1 MDTTPQ
7 TGQHST
13 LSGKVTDPDGTIQ
26 PGLSV
31 SLHQTNPSRLVAQTT
46 VNAAGRYEFGD
57 LAPGIYTLRVAPGTE
72 QASERHDIDISGAAD
87 EVQNITLPQ
96 ATGLRYRVTGKR
108 LLAPAETG
116 NSNHI
121 SGQVLDADGKP
132 LDDVTV
138 RMSWT
143 GAAPDM
149 KFPTVQSGQSP
160 FKARGYFEFIHT
172 PGVFSVEVVDPAHES
187 EVADNL
193 ITADMPQRPRP
204 ISYEVTFQLMTA
216 ARPALTRSVI
226 AGRIPGGPLNG
237 AVTLSGGGGEPQA
250 RRLDQQRTF
259 RFDGLSAGIYQVSL
273 EGVGVIAE
281 ELILNGTDEASV
293 DFPMQGQISG
303 RVLPANAGEKV
314 MLTCQE
320 YSIRKVA
327 VTGADGVYRFAGLPA
342 DSYTLAL
349 EASDLPAQKI
359 SLDGRRLT
367 EGPVFERHSTP
378 APEPLPVV
386 PPPPVTPPPV
396 IPPPPADSPPPA
408 GTKALRHYML
418 LDNSDPATTA
428 QRLILA
434 QDYILRTKVTVGY
447 DGDAVTAAE
456 RVTIVGPV
464 APQVIQALAAAHTPV
479 QRVSGDLDK
488 IRQELEALQ

>member
-7 TGQHST
+7 IGQQST
-13 LSGKVTDPDGTIQ
+13 LSGKVTSPDGTIQ
-26 PGLSV
+26 PGLPV
-31 SLHQTNPSRLVAQTT
+31 SLHQANPSRLVAQTT
-46 VNAAGRYEFGD
+46 VNAEGLYEFSD

-72 QASERHDIDISGAAD
+72 QASERSDIDISGAED
-87 EVQNITLPQ
+87 EVQDITVPQ
-96 ATGLRYRVTGKR
+96 ATSLRYRVTAQR
-108 LLAPAETG
+108 LLPPEETG
-116 NSNHI
+116 NNNHI

-160 FKARGYFEFIHT
+160 FKPRGYFEFVHT
-172 PGVFSVEVVDPAHES
+172 PGVFSVEVVDSAHES

-193 ITADMPQRPRP
+193 ITANMPQRSRP

-216 ARPALTRSVI
+216 ARPALTRSAI
-226 AGRIPGGPLNG
+226 SGQIPGGPLNG

-259 RFDGLSAGIYQVSL
+259 RFDGLSAGIYQLSL

-281 ELILNGTDEASV
+281 DLLLNGSDEAGV
-293 DFPMQGQISG
+293 DFPMRGQISG
-303 RVLPANAGEKV
+303 RVLPAKAGEKV

-327 VTGADGVYRFAGLPA
+327 VTGAEGVYRFAGLPA
-342 DSYTLAL
+342 DEYTLTL
-349 EASDLPAQKI
+349 QESDLPAQKI
-359 SLDGRRLT
+359 ALDGRRLT
-367 EGPVFERHSTP
+367 EGPTFERQAASV
-378 APEPLPVV
+378 L
-386 PPPPVTPPPV
+386 PPPV
-396 IPPPPADSPPPA
+396 IPSPPETPAPPIDSPPPA
-408 GTKALRHYML
+408 GTKPLRHYML
-418 LDNSDPATTA
+418 LDNSEPAITA
-428 QRLILA
+428 QRLAQA

-447 DGDAVTAAE
+447 DGGVVTEAE
-456 RVTIVGPV
+456 RVTIVGPA
-464 APQVIQALAAAHTPV
+464 APKVIQALAGARIPV

>member
-1 MDTTPQ
+1 MDTTSQP
-7 TGQHST
+7 GQQST
-13 LSGKVTDPDGTIQ
+13 LSGTVIDPDGAIQ
-26 PGLSV
+26 PGLPV
-31 SLHQTNPSRLVAQTT
+31 SLHQTNPSRLVAQTS
-46 VNAAGRYEFGD
+46 VNAGGRYEFGD
-57 LAPGIYTLRVAPGTE
+57 LAPGIYVLRVAPGTE
-72 QASERHDIDISGAAD
+72 QASERRDIAISGAED
-87 EVQNITLPQ
+87 EVQNVTVPK
-96 ATGLRYRVTGKR
+96 ATSLRYRVTGKR
-108 LLAPAETG
+108 LLTPAETG

-160 FKARGYFEFIHT
+160 FKPRGYFEFVHT
-172 PGVFSVEVVDPAHES
+172 SGVFSVEVVDPAHAS

-193 ITADMPQRPRP
+193 ITADMPQRRRP
-204 ISYEVTFQLMTA
+204 ISYEVTFQLTTA
-216 ARPALTRSVI
+216 AQPMAARSAI
-226 AGRIPGGPLNG
+226 AGQIPGGPLNG
-237 AVTLSGGGGEPQA
+237 AVTLSGGGDEPQA

-293 DFPMQGQISG
+293 EFPMRGQISG
-303 RVLPANAGEKV
+303 RVLPAKAGEKV

-320 YSIRKVA
+320 YSIRKTA

-342 DSYTLAL
+342 DDYTLTLQESA
-349 EASDLPAQKI
+349 LPAQKI
-359 SLDGRRLT
+359 SVDGRRLT
-367 EGPVFERHSTP
+367 EGPVFERQTESVP
-378 APEPLPVV
+378 PLPVV
-386 PPPPVTPPPV
+386 PPPVENPPS
-396 IPPPPADSPPPA
+396 AS
-408 GTKALRHYML
+408 TKALRHYML
-418 LDNSDPATTA
+418 LDNSQPALTA
-428 QRLILA
+428 QRLLLA
-434 QDYILRTKVTVGY
+434 QDYILRTRVTVGY
-447 DGDAVTAAE
+447 DGGAVKEAA
-456 RVTIVGPV
+456 RVTLVDPT
-464 APQVIQALAAAHTPV
+464 APDVIQALAVAATPV

>member
-1 MDTTPQ
+1 MDTTSQ
-7 TGQHST
+7 LGQQST
-13 LSGKVTDPDGTIQ
+13 LSGTVTDPDGAIQ
-26 PGLSV
+26 PGLPV
-31 SLHQTNPSRLVAQTT
+31 SLHQANPSRLVAQTT
-46 VNAAGRYEFGD
+46 VNATGHYEFSD
-57 LAPGIYTLRVAPGTE
+57 LAPGIYVLRVAPGTE
-72 QASERHDIDISGAAD
+72 QASERRDIAISGAED
-87 EVQNITLPQ
+87 EVQNVTVPK
-96 ATGLRYRVTGKR
+96 ATNLRYRVLGKR
-108 LLAPAETG
+108 LLTPAETG

-121 SGQVLDADGKP
+121 AGQVLDADGKP

-160 FKARGYFEFIHT
+160 FKPRGYFEFVHT
-172 PGVFSVEVVDPAHES
+172 PGVFSVEVVDPAHAS

-193 ITADMPQRPRP
+193 ITADMPQRSRP
-204 ISYEVTFQLMTA
+204 ITYEVTFQLMTA
-216 ARPALTRSVI
+216 ARIATARSVI
-226 AGRIPGGPLNG
+226 AGQIPGGPLNG

-250 RRLDQQRTF
+250 RRLDPQRAF

-293 DFPMQGQISG
+293 EFPMRGQISG
-303 RVLPANAGEKV
+303 QVLPTKAGEKV

-342 DSYTLAL
+342 DDYTLTL
-349 EASDLPAQKI
+349 QESDLPAQKV

-367 EGPVFERHSTP
+367 EGPAFERQQAS
-378 APEPLPVV
+378 V
-386 PPPPVTPPPV
+386 PPPPVTPPLPV
-396 IPPPPADSPPPA
+396 DSPPPV
-408 GTKALRHYML
+408 GIKSLRHYML

-428 QRLILA
+428 QRLIQA

-447 DGDAVTAAE
+447 NDDVVTEAE
-456 RVTIVGPV
+456 RVTIVGP
-464 APQVIQALAAAHTPV
+464 AASEVIHALAAAATPV

>member
-7 TGQHST
+7 IGQHST
-13 LSGKVTDPDGTIQ
+13 LAGKVTDPNGAIQ
-26 PGLSV
+26 PGLPV
-31 SLHQTNPSRLVAQTT
+31 SLHQTNPSRLIAQTT
-46 VNAAGRYEFGD
+46 VNAAGSYEFSD
-57 LAPGIYTLRVAPGTE
+57 LAAGIYTLRVAPGTE
-72 QASERHDIDISGAAD
+72 QASERRDINIDGAQDA
-87 EVQNITLPQ
+87 EQNISVPQ
-96 ATGLRYRVTGKR
+96 AVRLRYRVTGKR
-108 LLAPAETG
+108 LLTPEETG

-121 SGQVLDADGKP
+121 GGQVLDADGKP

-149 KFPTVQSGQSP
+149 QFPTVQSGQSP
-160 FKARGYFEFIHT
+160 FKPRGYFEFVHT
-172 PGVFSVEVVDPAHES
+172 SGVFRVEVVDADHES

-193 ITADMPQRPRP
+193 ITADMPQRRRP
-204 ISYEVTFQLMTA
+204 ITYDVTFQLITA
-216 ARPALTRSVI
+216 ARPAATRSVI
-226 AGRIPGGPLNG
+226 AGQIPGGPLNG

-273 EGVGVIAE
+273 EGVGVVAE
-281 ELILNGTDEASV
+281 DLILNGSDEASV
-293 DFPMQGQISG
+293 EFPMQGQISG
-303 RVLPANAGEKV
+303 RVLPAKAGEKV
-314 MLTCQE
+314 MLISQE
-320 YSIRKVA
+320 YSIRKLA
-327 VTGADGVYRFAGLPA
+327 VTAADGVYRFAGLPA

-367 EGPVFERHSTP
+367 EGPLFERQS
-378 APEPLPVV
+378 ASLPQ
-386 PPPPVTPPPV
+386 PPPVTPPPPV
-396 IPPPPADSPPPA
+396 DNPPPA
-408 GTKALRHYML
+408 GTKSLRHYML

-428 QRLILA
+428 QRLLLA
-434 QDYILRTKVTVGY
+434 QDYILRSKVTVGY
-447 DGDAVTAAE
+447 AGGAVTEAE
-456 RVTIVGPV
+456 RVTIVGP
-464 APQVIQALAAAHTPV
+464 AAAQVIQALAAARIPV